1 MSENKK
7 PEIITLS
14 SKEVY
19 KNRWMS
25 VREDA
30 IERADGSKGI
40 YGVIEKKDFAV
51 VVPIGPE
58 GITLVEQYRYTVG
71 ERHWE
76 FPQGS
81 KEDTDLCSIDLA
93 KAELCEETGLRAKKM
108 EAIGELFTAY
118 GYSNQRYFAF
128 VATGLTKGERN
139 LDPEEQGLISKTFP
153 IAEVER
159 MILCGEIKDSVT
171 VAVFGLLKIRG
182 VIM

>member
-1 MSENKK
+1 MSKNDK

-14 SKEVY
+14 TKEVY
-19 KNRWMS
+19 RNKWMS

-30 IERADGSKGI
+30 IRRADGSKGI

-58 GITLVEQYRYTVG
+58 GITLVEQYRYTVK
-71 ERHWE
+71 ERYWE

-81 KEDTDLCSIDLA
+81 KEDAELCPVELA
-93 KAELCEETGLRAKKM
+93 KAELCEETGLTAKKM
-108 EAIGELFTAY
+108 EPLGELFTAY
-118 GYSNQRYFAF
+118 GYSNQQYFAF

-171 VAVFGLLKIRG
+171 VAVFGLLKMRG
-182 VIM
+182 II